1 MQNRPSL
8 LLDQTLS
15 RSSESATGAST
26 DLRLVTRLLIVGL
39 GIVVPLVVIGWRI
52 AGVQL
57 LLTSDYSEEFL
68 ATTERVESIPTRDGR
83 ILSADGQVLAEDE
96 LSYSLQVHYR
106 WLEEPPDPGWLK
118 AQ

>member
-8 LLDQTLS
+8 LLEQTVS
-15 RSSESATGAST
+15 RPAESVTEASA
-26 DLRLVTRLLIVGL
+26 DLRLATRLLIVGFAVA
-39 GIVVPLVVIGWRI
+39 IPLVVIGWRI

-57 LLTSDYSEEFL
+57 RLTSDYSEEFL

-96 LSYSLQVHYR
+96 LS
-106 WLEEPPDPGWLK
+106 
-118 AQ
+118 